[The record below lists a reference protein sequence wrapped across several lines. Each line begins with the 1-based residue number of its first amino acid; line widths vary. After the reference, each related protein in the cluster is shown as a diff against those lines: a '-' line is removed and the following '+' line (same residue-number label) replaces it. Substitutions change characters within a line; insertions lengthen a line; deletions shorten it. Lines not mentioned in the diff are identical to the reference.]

1 MTQQISAPET
11 QNNEENVKTAMEDI
25 ALIKRIINHAEINL
39 RRLGWLFLVYGSA
52 TLAFLIIDNIWSRL
66 CLYRKNS
73 RVFRMAQRTF
83 WSFSLLL
90 LSGALGGVGANVANI
105 LTVCLLGF
113 PGYAALAALSFL
125 E

>member
-1 MTQQISAPET
+1 MK
-11 QNNEENVKTAMEDI
+11 NERWFLVCFTA
-25 ALIKRIINHAEINL
+25 ALI
-39 RRLGWLFLVYGSA
+39 LVVMAVS
-52 TLAFLIIDNIWSRL
+52 L
-66 CLYRKNS
+66 LYRKNS

-113 PGYAALAALSFL
+113 PGYVALAALSFL